1 MRDSGGWSFDAFLK
15 AESPDES
22 DLFGIDVAISDDAIV
37 IGASQE
43 SSAAVG
49 VGGDADHNAAE
60 KSGAAYLFTRVGDEW
75 SQLAYLKASNT
86 NVNDY
91 FGWAVAVSPDVLL
104 VSAVSEDSNADG
116 IGGGENNNTAN
127 ASGAVYLFDY

>member
-1 MRDSGGWSFDAFLK
+1 M
-15 AESPDES
+15 
-22 DLFGIDVAISDDAIV
+22 
-37 IGASQE
+37 
-43 SSAAVG
+43 
-49 VGGDADHNAAE
+49 
-60 KSGAAYLFTRVGDEW
+60 
-75 SQLAYLKASNT
+75 KASNT